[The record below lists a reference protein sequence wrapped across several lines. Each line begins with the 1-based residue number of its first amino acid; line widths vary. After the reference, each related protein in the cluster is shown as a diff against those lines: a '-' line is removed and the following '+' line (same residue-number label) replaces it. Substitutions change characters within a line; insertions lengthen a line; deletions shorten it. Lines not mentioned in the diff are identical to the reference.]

1 MFCSKIGNHILFCQF
16 FINHNFFIKSLLF
29 TAGNYRMDINSVRTP
44 STNENDYF
52 KIIYLRQYDF
62 AEVMTNLLENTEP
75 FPELSEKK
83 NSEIKLIESEYLL
96 EGALSSLKFSIVVR
110 DFQLTYK
117 SIITMIFPLYYSP
130 HIANDEKQL
139 FC

>member
-1 MFCSKIGNHILFCQF
+1 MNVLFE
-16 FINHNFFIKSLLF
+16 NRLLF

-62 AEVMTNLLENTEP
+62 AEVMTNLQENTEP
-75 FPELSEKK
+75 FPALSEKK
-83 NSEIKLIESEYLL
+83 NSEIKMIESNYLL
-96 EGALSSLKFSIVVR
+96 EGAVSSLKFSIVVR

-130 HIANDEKQL
+130 HIANDENQL